1 MPKAFRTFSFLY
13 KRTSNLRGKSCEG
26 KFSVQ
31 KLGKKKE
38 KKEERCDF
46 RYESIENKLH
56 NSKVPEAWR
65 RKETIKK

>member
-1 MPKAFRTFSFLY
+1 MRENFQYR
-13 KRTSNLRGKSCEG
+13 NLE
-26 KFSVQ
+26 
-31 KLGKKKE
+31 KKKE